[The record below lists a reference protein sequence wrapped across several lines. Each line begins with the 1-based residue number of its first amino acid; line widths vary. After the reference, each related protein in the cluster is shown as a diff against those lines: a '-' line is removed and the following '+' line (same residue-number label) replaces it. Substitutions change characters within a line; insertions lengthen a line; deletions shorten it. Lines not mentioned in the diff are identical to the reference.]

1 MPRAKIGI
9 KHCGKCGRTLPVS
22 EFRRNKRE
30 KDGLQNYC
38 KSCMDNYRS
47 MTSDEEKRKLVREI
61 LDRLEVFREGDV
73 EERNEIVRRIR
84 KKSSQDSESLQQG

>member
-1 MPRAKIGI
+1 MARAKIGV
-9 KHCGKCGRTLPVS
+9 KHCSKCGKTLPVS

-47 MTSDEEKRKLVREI
+47 MTSDEEKRILIREM
-61 LDRLEVFREGDV
+61 LARLEIFRTGNV
-73 EERNEIVRRIR
+73 GEINDTITKIR
-84 KKSSQDSESLQQG
+84 EKNI